1 MLIPNFRKL
10 ARNFLRRKAL
20 LIAEAGYEAIGIN
33 KSVSQRIKN
42 KNGIL
47 KISLTTARVDKEKT
61 LKIDLNKFSRIF
73 VIGIGK
79 GSALACNAL
88 AKILGPRLSSGIVL
102 DIQKPK
108 QQTINY
114 KLQFFVGT
122 HPLPSNQNIFATH
135 TRLPAFR
142 PRSPPCRPD
151 R

>member
-1 MLIPNFRKL
+1 MLITNFRKL

-88 AKILGPRLSSGIVL
+88 AKIF
-102 DIQKPK
+102 
-108 QQTINY
+108 IN
-114 KLQFFVGT
+114 
-122 HPLPSNQNIFATH
+122 
-135 TRLPAFR
+135 
-142 PRSPPCRPD
+142 
-151 R
+151 